1 MEDFFEQLYDEI
13 VTEMQVK
20 ELRTASKSLYS
31 AFESLVDAG
40 FTREEAMFITI
51 KALEMCIGGKK

>member
-31 AFESLVDAG
+31 LFESLVDGG

-51 KALEMCIGGKK
+51 KVLEMSVGGKK